1 MGAADADG
9 SAGPERVD
17 EPASRR
23 TRVRRAVLPGANL
36 PALVVTLVIAGVA
49 ALYVFSYSTALGDPR
64 PRHVPIGVVG
74 TSMAAAEQAF
84 GSTGTSTIEATRYP
98 SRAAAVAALDEQ
110 RIYAALVRAGDG
122 ATELLLSSASGPSV
136 ARVLEADTAQVEG
149 VLRTSVTVRDLHPVN
164 PRDPSGTVLF
174 YVALASVI
182 MGFIGAIQTRANA
195 TGLTLAGELR
205 WDAIRSVAVAL
216 AVTAMV
222 GPIAHLE
229 SVPFLPTW
237 GVLALTSW
245 TAGTTYLCWRLII
258 GARWALLPTWLI
270 FILVSSP
277 ASGGAVAQPLLPPF
291 FAVVGRG
298 MPAGATVEA
307 LRDLTYFPDHPHGVP
322 YAVLGVWAVLT
333 TAVFVVLRRAKS
345 GTGAPTTDA

>member
-1 MGAADADG
+1 MSGAEEQDEH
-9 SAGPERVD
+9 GPDR
-17 EPASRR
+17 RR
-23 TRVRRAVLPGANL
+23 TRVRTAVLPGANL
-36 PALVVTLVIAGVA
+36 PALVVALVIAGVA
-49 ALYVFSYSTALGDPR
+49 ALYVFSYSTALGAPR
-64 PRHVPIGVVG
+64 PRNVPVAAVG
-74 TSMAAAEQAF
+74 LSAAAAERAL
-84 GSTGTSTIEATRYP
+84 GGADAGAVRATALP
-98 SRAAAVAALDEQ
+98 SRAEAVTAIGQQ
-110 RIYAALVRAGDG
+110 RYYAALVRTGERV
-122 ATELLLSSASGPSV
+122 ELLVSSASGPSV
-136 ARVLEADTAQVEG
+136 ARVLEADVPAVAAALGTTPV
-149 VLRTSVTVRDLHPVN
+149 VRDLHPVS

-195 TGLTLAGELR
+195 NGLTLAGELR
-205 WDAIRSVAVAL
+205 WDAVRSLLVAL

-245 TAGTTYLCWRLII
+245 TAGTTYLCWRLLV
-258 GARWALLPTWLI
+258 GARWALLPTWLL

-291 FAVVGRG
+291 FAAVGRV

-307 LRDLTYFPDHPHGVP
+307 LRDLTYFPDHLHGAP
-322 YAVLGVWAVLT
+322 YLVLGVWAVIT
-333 TAVFVVLRRAKS
+333 TAAFVALRRRRI
-345 GTGAPTTDA
+345 GTGVPPQ

>member
-1 MGAADADG
+1 MGTEEH
-9 SAGPERVD
+9 ER
-17 EPASRR
+17 RR
-23 TRVRRAVLPGANL
+23 TRVRAAVLPGSNL
-36 PALVVTLVIAGVA
+36 PALVVTLVIAAVA
-49 ALYVFSYSTALGDPR
+49 ALYVFSYSTALGDPQ

-74 TSMAAAEQAF
+74 WSTATAERAF
-84 GSTGTSTIEATRYP
+84 GSADRRTIDATALP
-98 SRAAAVAALDEQ
+98 SRAAAVTELGQQ
-110 RIYAALVRAGDG
+110 RIYAALVRSDDG
-122 ATELLLSSASGPSV
+122 RAELLLSSASGPSV
-136 ARVLEADTAQVEG
+136 ARVLQADTPAVG
-149 VLRTSVTVRDLHPVN
+149 RALGTPLTVRDLHPVN

-195 TGLTLAGELR
+195 NRLTLAGELR
-205 WDAIRSVAVAL
+205 WDAIRSVLVAL
-216 AVTAMV
+216 AVTSMV

-229 SVPFLPTW
+229 RVPFLPTW

-258 GARWALLPTWLI
+258 GAKWALLPTWLL

-291 FAVVGRG
+291 FAAVGRG

-307 LRDLTYFPDHPHGVP
+307 LRDLTYFREHLHGTP
-322 YAVLGVWAVLT
+322 YAVLAVWAVLT
-333 TAVFVVLRRAKS
+333 TAVFVVLRRRKL
-345 GTGAPTTDA
+345 GTGAPPAS